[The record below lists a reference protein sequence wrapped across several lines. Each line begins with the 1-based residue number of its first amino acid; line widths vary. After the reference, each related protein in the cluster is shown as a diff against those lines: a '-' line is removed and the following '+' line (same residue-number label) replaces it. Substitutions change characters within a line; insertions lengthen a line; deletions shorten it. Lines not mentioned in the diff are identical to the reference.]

1 MRLPISWIIFWLVIW
16 FLESYYEFAWIQSS
30 FENQSSIE
38 VFGIAAL
45 AEGILMIVRIPTAHF
60 ISQAFIHL
68 QSSVFRYLL
77 MMLVSLVAGI
87 VAFRLMIIYPILQW
101 VYADSPET
109 DPFFSSTGLASASVN
124 LIFVTGLFVA
134 YRQYQYMKEQQQ
146 RALMLQEEKLQTE
159 LKFIRAQLNPHFLFN
174 TLNNIYALAIK
185 KSDQSPKAILQLSE
199 LLRFMLYDASSQVL
213 SLTKEITALK
223 LYLEL
228 QAIRY
233 DSSLKLSTRFEIEDE
248 TFNIT
253 PLIILHLVE
262 NAFKHGAGEALD
274 TAWIHI
280 SVIQKRGTCEI
291 NIANSKTPQHNIEND
306 NQNFGLKTIQKQL
319 ELAYQKHFELVI
331 ENQDE
336 RFSIS
341 LLLKKSL

>member
-1 MRLPISWIIFWLVIW
+1 MRMPVAWIIFWVAIW

-30 FENQSSIE
+30 FEDKTAIE

-45 AEGILMIVRIPTAHF
+45 AEGLLMLIRIPTAHL
-60 ISQAFIHL
+60 ISYGLIHL
-68 QSSVFRYLL
+68 QKNVALYFSL
-77 MMLVSLVAGI
+77 MIASLVAGI
-87 VAFRLMIIYPILQW
+87 VGFRLIIIYPVLQW
-101 VYADSPET
+101 VYADSPEM
-109 DPFFSSTGLASASVN
+109 DPFFSTTGLASASVN
-124 LIFVTGLFVA
+124 LIFVTGLFIA
-134 YRQYQYMKEQQQ
+134 FRQYRYVKEQQK

-199 LLRFMLYDASSQVL
+199 LLRFMLFDAASQKL
-213 SLTKEITALK
+213 SIKKEIKALQ
-223 LYLEL
+223 LYLAL

-233 DSSLKLSTRFEIEDE
+233 DSRLDLSTAFNIDDE
-248 TFNIT
+248 TFEIT

-274 TAWIHI
+274 TAWIRI
-280 SVIQKRGTCEI
+280 SIVQQSASCKID
-291 NIANSKTPQHNIEND
+291 IANSKTPQQVDEKATKS
-306 NQNFGLKTIQKQL
+306 FGLKTVQKQL
-319 ELAYQKHFELVI
+319 QLAYGKDYSLEVSNTI
-331 ENQDE
+331 DS
-336 RFSIS
+336 FSIS